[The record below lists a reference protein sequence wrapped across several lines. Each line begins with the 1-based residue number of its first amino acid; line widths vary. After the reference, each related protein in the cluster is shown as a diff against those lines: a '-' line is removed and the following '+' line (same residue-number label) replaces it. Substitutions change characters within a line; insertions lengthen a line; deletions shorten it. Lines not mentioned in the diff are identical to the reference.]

1 MLSRVLQ
8 NDLPVLIAGPT
19 ASGKSALGIEIA
31 QKFRG
36 CIINADALQV
46 YSDWQILTARP
57 MGDELDACPHFMYG
71 HVGLAQDYS
80 VGHWL
85 REVSAQIDAVKSNGL
100 RPIILGGTGLYFMAL
115 TMGLTNIPDIPA
127 EIRAEANALGA
138 DKGLDVFARELR
150 KLDPATH
157 SKIDTLNPARTQRAW
172 EVLRATGKG
181 LAQWQDETP
190 PPLLPLDQTVALN
203 LVSNKD
209 WLNARID
216 QRFDMMVDMGALDE
230 CRAVMNNGWDEAL
243 PSCQAIGAKELIAH
257 INGDMELVTAI
268 DLAKTQTRQYAKRQ
282 RTWFRSKMKD
292 WQQVQRVND
301 EWAIT
306 G

>member
-31 QKFRG
+31 REFQG

-46 YSDWQILTARP
+46 YADWQILTARP
-57 MGDELDACPHFMYG
+57 IGDELAACPHFMYG

-85 REVSAQIDAVKSNGL
+85 REVSDQIAHARSNGL

-127 EIRAEANALGA
+127 EIRTEANALGA
-138 DKGLDVFARELR
+138 KYGLGIFADQLREG
-150 KLDPATH
+150 DPLTY
-157 SKIDTLNPARTQRAW
+157 SKIDILNPARTQRAW

-190 PPLLPLDQTVALN
+190 PPLLPLDQTVPLN
-203 LVSNKD
+203 LVSDKE
-209 WLNARID
+209 WLNDRID
-216 QRFDMMVDMGALDE
+216 RRFDMMVDMGALDE
-230 CRAVMNNGWDEAL
+230 CRAVMNNGWDETL

-257 INGDMELVTAI
+257 INGDMDLDAAI
-268 DLAKTQTRQYAKRQ
+268 ELAKVQTRQYAKRQ
-282 RTWFRSKMKD
+282 RTWFRSKMKN
-292 WQQVQRVND
+292 WQQVRRVD
-301 EWAIT
+301 GKWEIS
-306 G
+306 